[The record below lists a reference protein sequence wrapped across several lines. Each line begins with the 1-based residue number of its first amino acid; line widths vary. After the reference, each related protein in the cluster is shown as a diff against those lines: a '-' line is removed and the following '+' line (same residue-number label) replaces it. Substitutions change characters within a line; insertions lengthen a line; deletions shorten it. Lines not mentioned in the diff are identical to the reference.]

1 MAALNLNLTI
11 PDSVAKSIDETIEE
25 YSKEIIQKG
34 FNASNLPNI
43 LKLLEQWQVDY
54 KRIRQMLKNALDIH
68 KMTKKRYKK
77 YKSDSQTPIKVKID
91 TLINNYENHLKKGY
105 ALLQSCREALSKEE
119 TSYRI
124 LVSAD
129 ENQLVE
135 RNLSMKEMLSGVTF
149 DSGIVINQIRNETN
163 KVEELKAEIK
173 RENIEDKGEEIIKNG
188 ILYTSLEQFYFR
200 NHRLNAPRF
209 LQDED
214 GKWVQVKLNR
224 GRIYEIYYELI
235 ENHNFTEDTFIDN
248 DQTDYYA
255 LLTKLFFA
263 VRSENIKFFQHTGD
277 IGDKELKNVYFSN
290 ASLFSSNTIINNID
304 KIISAIKKILNGNA
318 LEGTMELKNIF
329 ISNQAQADKIYNEKI
344 EKALDTLLII

>member
-1 MAALNLNLTI
+1 MAALNLNFTI
-11 PDSVAKSIDETIEE
+11 PDSIAKSIDETIEE
-25 YSKEIIQKG
+25 YSKEIVQKG

-54 KRIRQMLKNALDIH
+54 KRIRQMLKNALDTH
-68 KMTKKRYKK
+68 KMTKKKYKK
-77 YKSDSQTPIKVKID
+77 YKPDSQTPIKVKID

-149 DSGIVINQIRNETN
+149 NSGTVIDQIRNETN

-200 NHRLNAPRF
+200 NHKRNAPRF
-209 LQDED
+209 LQGED
-214 GKWVQVKLNR
+214 KKWVRVKLNR

-235 ENHNFTEDTFIDN
+235 ENHNLTEDTFIDN
-248 DQTDYYA
+248 DQTDHYE

-318 LEGTMELKNIF
+318 LDGTMELKNIF

>member
-1 MAALNLNLTI
+1 MGALNLNLTI

-54 KRIRQMLKNALDIH
+54 KRIRQMLKNALDTH
-68 KMTKKRYKK
+68 KMTKKKYKK
-77 YKSDSQTPIKVKID
+77 YKPDSQTPIKVKID

-149 DSGIVINQIRNETN
+149 NSGIVINQIRNEAN

-200 NHRLNAPRF
+200 NHKLNAPRF

-214 GKWVQVKLNR
+214 EKWVRVKLNR
-224 GRIYEIYYELI
+224 GRIYEIYYQLI
-235 ENHNFTEDTFIDN
+235 ENYNLTEDTFIDN
-248 DQTDYYA
+248 VQTEYYE

-263 VRSENIKFFQHTGD
+263 ARSENIKFFQHTGD
-277 IGDKELKNVYFSN
+277 VGDKELKNVYFSN

-344 EKALDTLLII
+344 EKALDILLII

>member
-1 MAALNLNLTI
+1 MGALNLDLTI
-11 PDSVAKSIDETIEE
+11 PDSVAKSIDKTIEE

-54 KRIRQMLKNALDIH
+54 KRIRQMLKNALDTH
-68 KMTKKRYKK
+68 KMTKKK
-77 YKSDSQTPIKVKID
+77 YKNYKPGSQTTIKVKID

-124 LVSAD
+124 LVSAN

-149 DSGIVINQIRNETN
+149 SSGAIINQIRNEAT

-173 RENIEDKGEEIIKNG
+173 RENIEDKGEEIIKSG

-200 NHRLNAPRF
+200 NYRLNAPRF
-209 LQDED
+209 LQDENK
-214 GKWVQVKLNR
+214 KWVRVKLNR

-235 ENHNFTEDTFIDN
+235 ENYNKFTEDTFIDN
-248 DQTDYYA
+248 NKTKHYA

-277 IGDKELKNVYFSN
+277 VGNKELKNVSFSN
-290 ASLFSSNTIINNID
+290 ASLFSSNTVINNID
-304 KIISAIKKILNGNA
+304 KIISAIKKILKGNS
-318 LEGTMELKNIF
+318 LEGVTELKKIF
-329 ISNQAQADKIYNEKI
+329 TSKQAQADKIYNEKI
-344 EKALDTLLII
+344 EKELDALLI

>member
-1 MAALNLNLTI
+1 MGALNLNLTI

-34 FNASNLPNI
+34 LNASNLPNI
-43 LKLLEQWQVDY
+43 LKSLEQWQIDY
-54 KRIRQMLKNALDIH
+54 KRIRQMLKNALDTH
-68 KMTKKRYKK
+68 KMTKKKYKK
-77 YKSDSQTPIKVKID
+77 YKPDSQTPIKVKID

>member
-1 MAALNLNLTI
+1 M
-11 PDSVAKSIDETIEE
+11 
-25 YSKEIIQKG
+25 
-34 FNASNLPNI
+34 PNI

-54 KRIRQMLKNALDIH
+54 KRIRQMLKNALDTH
-68 KMTKKRYKK
+68 KMTKKKYQN

-124 LVSAD
+124 LVSAN

-135 RNLSMKEMLSGVTF
+135 RNLSMKEILSGVTF
-149 DSGIVINQIRNETN
+149 SSGTIINQIRNETN

-173 RENIEDKGEEIIKNG
+173 RENIEDKGEEIVKNG
-188 ILYTSLEQFYFR
+188 ILYASLEQFYFR
-200 NHRLNAPRF
+200 NYRLNAPRF
-209 LQDED
+209 LKGED
-214 GKWVQVKLNR
+214 KKWVRVKLNR

-235 ENHNFTEDTFIDN
+235 ENHNLTEDTFIDN
-248 DQTDYYA
+248 DQTDHYA

-263 VRSENIKFFQHTGD
+263 VRGENIKFFQHTGD
-277 IGDKELKNVYFSN
+277 IGDKELKNVYFSKST
-290 ASLFSSNTIINNID
+290 ASLFSSNTVINNID

-318 LEGTMELKNIF
+318 LDGVMELKNIF

>member
-1 MAALNLNLTI
+1 MGALNLDLTI

-54 KRIRQMLKNALDIH
+54 KRIRQMLKNALDTH
-68 KMTKKRYKK
+68 KMTKKKYKK

-124 LVSAD
+124 LVSAN

-149 DSGIVINQIRNETN
+149 NSGTVIDQIRNETN

-200 NHRLNAPRF
+200 NHKQNAPRF

-214 GKWVQVKLNR
+214 KKWVRVKLNR
-224 GRIYEIYYELI
+224 GRIYEIYYQLI
-235 ENHNFTEDTFIDN
+235 ENYNLTEDTFIDN
-248 DQTDYYA
+248 DQTDHYE

-304 KIISAIKKILNGNA
+304 KIISAIKKILSGNA
-318 LEGTMELKNIF
+318 LDGIMELKNIF
-329 ISNQAQADKIYNEKI
+329 ISKQAQADKIYNEKI
-344 EKALDTLLII
+344 EKTLDALLSI

>member
-1 MAALNLNLTI
+1 MGALNLNLTI

-43 LKLLEQWQVDY
+43 LKSLEQWQIDY
-54 KRIRQMLKNALDIH
+54 KRIRQMLKNALDTH
-68 KMTKKRYKK
+68 KMTKKKYKK
-77 YKSDSQTPIKVKID
+77 YKPDSQTPIKVKID

-149 DSGIVINQIRNETN
+149 DSGTIINQIKNETN

-209 LQDED
+209 LQDENK
-214 GKWVQVKLNR
+214 KWVQVKLNR
-224 GRIYEIYYELI
+224 GRIYEIYYQLI
-235 ENHNFTEDTFIDN
+235 ENYNLTEDTFIDN
-248 DQTDYYA
+248 VQTEHYE

-304 KIISAIKKILNGNA
+304 KIINAIKKILNGNA

>member
-1 MAALNLNLTI
+1 MSALNLDLTI

-54 KRIRQMLKNALDIH
+54 KRIRQMLKNALDTH
-68 KMTKKRYKK
+68 KMTKKKYQN

-124 LVSAD
+124 LVSAN

-149 DSGIVINQIRNETN
+149 NSGTVINQIKNETN

-200 NHRLNAPRF
+200 NYKQNTPRF

-214 GKWVQVKLNR
+214 KKWVRVKLNR
-224 GRIYEIYYELI
+224 GRIYEIYYQLI
-235 ENHNFTEDTFIDN
+235 ENYNLTEDTFIDN
-248 DQTDYYA
+248 VQTKYYA

-304 KIISAIKKILNGNA
+304 KIISAIKKILSGNA
-318 LEGTMELKNIF
+318 LDGTMELKNIF
-329 ISNQAQADKIYNEKI
+329 ISKQAQADKIYNEKI
-344 EKALDTLLII
+344 EKALDALLPI